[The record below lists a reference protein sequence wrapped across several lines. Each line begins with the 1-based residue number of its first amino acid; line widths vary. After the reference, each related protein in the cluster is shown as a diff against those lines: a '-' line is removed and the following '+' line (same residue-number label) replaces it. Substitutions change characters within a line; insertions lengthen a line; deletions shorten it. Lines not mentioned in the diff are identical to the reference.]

1 MRSDNWKSIAEFVGI
16 AAIVLSLVMV
26 SYELRQSTA
35 VATAQA
41 IFDVNTIFDE
51 SYRARAQNP
60 DLDELIEKGHSNP
73 EALSERERSQF
84 RAWLRADMNVAEA
97 TWFYQ
102 DRGIIPE
109 EGFDGFMESVC
120 SLVGSPGGTKY
131 WEKEARFFAAGLQ
144 QSIDK
149 RCF

>member
-60 DLDELIEKGHSNP
+60 ELDELIEKGHSNP
-73 EALSERERSQF
+73 EALSEREHSQF
-84 RAWLRADMNVAEA
+84 HAWLRADMNVAEA

-109 EGFDGFMESVC
+109 EGFDGFMEAVC

-131 WEKEARFFAAGLQ
+131 WEKEARFFAAGFR

>member
-41 IFDVNTIFDE
+41 VFDVNTILDE

-60 DLDELIEKGHSNP
+60 ELDELIEKGHSNP

-109 EGFDGFMESVC
+109 EGFDGFMEAVC
-120 SLVGSPGGTKY
+120 SLMGSPGGTKY
-131 WEKEARFFAAGLQ
+131 WEKEAQFFAARFR
-144 QSIDK
+144 QSVDK
-149 RCF
+149 WCF

>member
-1 MRSDNWKSIAEFVGI
+1 MRPDNWKSIAEFVGI

-60 DLDELIEKGHSNP
+60 DLDELVEKG
-73 EALSERERSQF
+73 
-84 RAWLRADMNVAEA
+84 
-97 TWFYQ
+97 
-102 DRGIIPE
+102 
-109 EGFDGFMESVC
+109 
-120 SLVGSPGGTKY
+120 
-131 WEKEARFFAAGLQ
+131 
-144 QSIDK
+144 
-149 RCF
+149 

>member
-1 MRSDNWKSIAEFVGI
+1 MRSDNWKTIAEFVGI

-35 VATAQA
+35 VSTAHA

-60 DLDELIEKGHSNP
+60 VLDELIEKGHSNP
-73 EALSERERSQF
+73 EDLSERERSQF

-109 EGFDGFMESVC
+109 EGFDGFMEAVC
-120 SLVGSPGGTKY
+120 SQMGSPGGTKY
-131 WEKEARFFAAGLQ
+131 WEKEAQFFAAKFR
-144 QSIDK
+144 QSIDEA
-149 RCF
+149 CF

>member
-1 MRSDNWKSIAEFVGI
+1 MRSDNWKSTAEFVGI

-35 VATAQA
+35 VATATA

-51 SYRARAQNP
+51 SYRTRAQNRE
-60 DLDELIEKGHSNP
+60 LDELIEKGHSNP
-73 EALSERERSQF
+73 EDLSERERSQF

-109 EGFDGFMESVC
+109 EGFEGFMESVC
-120 SLVGSPGGTKY
+120 SHVGSPGGTKY
-131 WEKEARFFAAGLQ
+131 WEKEARFFAAGFR

-149 RCF
+149 WCF

>member
-1 MRSDNWKSIAEFVGI
+1 LRSDNWKSIAEFVGI

-60 DLDELIEKGHSNP
+60 DLDELVEKGHSNP

-109 EGFDGFMESVC
+109 EGFDGFMEAIC
-120 SLVGSPGGTKY
+120 SRVESPGGTKY
-131 WEKEARFFAAGLQ
+131 WEKEARFFAAGFR
-144 QSIDK
+144 QSVDK